1 MSVKGSI
8 EKSIKFSVYMYF
20 TFPQE
25 AIAAGSYLKEA
36 PSVIVQG
43 DVDAGFSRADHVIE
57 GEMRLGGQEH
67 FYLETQSCI
76 AVPKEDGEMEVFSS
90 TQSPANVQVNLVNC
104 E

>member
-1 MSVKGSI
+1 MPVKENI
-8 EKSIKFSVYMYF
+8 VKSIKYSVYMYF
-20 TFPQE
+20 NFPQE

-43 DVDAGFSRADHVIE
+43 DVDADLSSADHVIE

-90 TQSPANVQVNLVNC
+90 TQSPANVQVTHVNC